1 MSTEPERR
9 LPTMPFADLR
19 VHLRDLRTGSWV
31 SNYDTQR
38 WLEIHEELLDIAA
51 DMFMETFGGTLMV
64 SGTAETGRVT
74 VYPTTERSTPILDYD
89 WHTYSVPAE
98 AP

>member
-1 MSTEPERR
+1 MQ
-9 LPTMPFADLR
+9 LAQLR

-31 SNYDTQR
+31 SSHDSQR
-38 WLEIHEELLDIAA
+38 WLEEHENLLSRSVDTY
-51 DMFMETFGGTLMV
+51 MNTFGGTIMI
-64 SGTAETGRVT
+64 SGTPETGRVT
-74 VYPTTERSTPILDYD
+74 VYPTTERSVPILDYD